1 MARTPEEW
9 GALLG
14 STLAKMQASDPTF
27 LSPAM
32 SPDCCRIITDTIA
45 VIVAE
50 ARALGRDDALCGPS
64 RSLAANDRPDDR
76 LCA

>member
-14 STLAKMQASDPTF
+14 TALARMQATDPSF
-27 LSPAM
+27 MLPAM

-45 VIVAE
+45 VIIAE
-50 ARALGRDDALCGPS
+50 ARSQGREDAVIGLQPQTATVS
-64 RSLAANDRPDDR
+64 R

>member
-14 STLAKMQASDPTF
+14 STLAKMQATDPNF
-27 LSPAM
+27 LWPAM

-50 ARALGRDDALCGPS
+50 ARSQGRDDALRGLARPI
-64 RSLAANDRPDDR
+64 AANDR

>member
-14 STLAKMQASDPTF
+14 TTLARMQATDPAF
-27 LSPAM
+27 LLPAM
-32 SPDCCRIITDTIA
+32 SPDCSRIITETIA

-50 ARALGRDDALCGPS
+50 ARRQGREEALRGAR
-64 RSLAANDRPDDR
+64 RSATVSR

>member
-14 STLAKMQASDPTF
+14 TTLARMQATDPSF
-27 LSPAM
+27 MLPAM
-32 SPDCCRIITDTIA
+32 SPDCCRIITETIA

-50 ARALGRDDALCGPS
+50 ARSQGREEALHGLP
-64 RSLAANDRPDDR
+64 RPVVAMNR

>member
-14 STLAKMQASDPTF
+14 STLAKMQATDPTF
-27 LSPAM
+27 LLPAM
-32 SPDCCRIITDTIA
+32 SPDCSRIMTDTIA

-50 ARALGRDDALCGPS
+50 ARSQGRDDALRGLS
-64 RSLAANDRPDDR
+64 RPIAANAR

>member
-14 STLAKMQASDPTF
+14 TTLTRMQATDPSF
-27 LSPAM
+27 MLPAM
-32 SPDCCRIITDTIA
+32 SPDCCRIITETIA

-50 ARALGRDDALCGPS
+50 ARSQGRDDALRGL
-64 RSLAANDRPDDR
+64 RRPVVALDR

>member
-14 STLAKMQASDPTF
+14 STLAKMQASDPRF
-27 LSPAM
+27 MLPAM
-32 SPDCCRIITDTIA
+32 SPDCSRIITETIA

-50 ARALGRDDALCGPS
+50 ARLEGRDDALVGLQGPIVARS
-64 RSLAANDRPDDR
+64 RLHA
-76 LCA
+76 

>member
-14 STLAKMQASDPTF
+14 STLAKMQATDPNF
-27 LSPAM
+27 LLPAM

-45 VIVAE
+45 VIIAE
-50 ARALGRDDALCGPS
+50 ARSQGRDDALRGRS
-64 RSLAANDRPDDR
+64 RPIAANDR

>member
-14 STLAKMQASDPTF
+14 STLAKMQASDARF
-27 LSPAM
+27 MLPAM
-32 SPDCCRIITDTIA
+32 SPDCSRIITETIA

-50 ARALGRDDALCGPS
+50 ARLQGRDDALLDLQAPTIA
-64 RSLAANDRPDDR
+64 RRR
-76 LCA
+76 LHA